1 MVAWRPGPGEV
12 SLRIRPR
19 LISCS
24 SARSMHSLLMWWLKR
39 LLICVW
45 LRPWGFTSRA
55 WLIQLAVG
63 SMGAVSKKRRA
74 SAAVVPY
81 GQGAEITAVPGVAQ
95 QRRELSGFAAKEVED
110 GGE

>member
-24 SARSMHSLLMWWLKR
+24 SARSMRSLLMWWLKR
-39 LLICVW
+39 LLICDW

-55 WLIQLAVG
+55 WLIRLAVG
-63 SMGAVSKKRRA
+63 SMGAVSQKRRA

-81 GQGAEITAVPGVAQ
+81 GQGGLEMADIHLRAAIQGRVDRAEA
-95 QRRELSGFAAKEVED
+95 
-110 GGE
+110 